1 MEPNVTTPDT
11 DALLAAAV
19 ATIENLLPWASSYAE
34 TQRTS
39 RAIMYLL
46 LLGKY
51 IPADTTFAEMCGG
64 PYGCQRY

>member
-1 MEPNVTTPDT
+1 MTASDNK

-39 RAIMYLL
+39 LHGDIEFVRIRMARETLAKL
-46 LLGKY
+46 KTVT
-51 IPADTTFAEMCGG
+51 A
-64 PYGCQRY
+64 